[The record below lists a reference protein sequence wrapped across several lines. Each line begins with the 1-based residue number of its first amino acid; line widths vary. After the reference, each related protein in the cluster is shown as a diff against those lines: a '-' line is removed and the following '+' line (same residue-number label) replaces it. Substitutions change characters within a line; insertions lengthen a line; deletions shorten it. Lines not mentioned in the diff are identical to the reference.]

1 MFMTG
6 SEIKEFFKLYAKMD
20 NLAEEIFSKF
30 KEADLLSLYIVDPI
44 YKEMFIDLINENLV
58 ITYCN
63 YDETEYDD
71 TLTIPSKVIYDNKID
86 EYIGNIRKEREEFLK
101 RIKQEDIERQL
112 EEERAE
118 YERLK
123 AKFENE

>member
-1 MFMTG
+1 MTG

>member
-6 SEIKEFFKLYAKMD
+6 NEIKEFFKLYAKMD
-20 NLAEEIFSKF
+20 DLAEEIFSKF

-58 ITYCN
+58 ITYCD